1 MSPDLREIV
10 EEGYER
16 FRAYRPGSRLTVCMC
31 NVCMEEQCEAALRTL
46 PLRDITPVLL
56 FEYNNSCHDR
66 RVPQAMDEYRY
77 FLPRYLDLIA
87 AGEADALHPDYW
99 PSALCRLSETKWRRE
114 WSVDEVDFVDRFFSQ
129 LMMDVVADQE
139 LVLYRPPPM
148 EAGEER
154 WRLRKDIEDVFVLVE
169 SAGGDRA
176 RAFDTVYAAQEP
188 ASSLHLANYCVE
200 HMKLPPRND
209 PLFVRGDVAA
219 KLEAAFFGEDEPRR
233 QKLLSDGL
241 EVLRSYLG

>member
-1 MSPDLREIV
+1 MSPDLKQIV
-10 EEGYER
+10 EEGYRR
-16 FRAYRPGSRLTVCMC
+16 FEAYRPGSPLAVCMC
-31 NVCMEEQCEAALRTL
+31 NVCMDEQCEAALRTL

-66 RVPQAMDEYRY
+66 CVPQAMDEYRY
-77 FLPRYLDLIA
+77 FLPRYLELIA
-87 AGEADALHPDYW
+87 AGQGEALHPDYW
-99 PSALCRLSETKWRRE
+99 TSGLCRLGEIKWRRD
-114 WSVDEVDFVDRFFSQ
+114 WKPDEVDHVDRFFSQ
-129 LMMDVVADQE
+129 LMLDAVADQE
-139 LVLYRPPPM
+139 LVLYRPLPT

-169 SAGGDRA
+169 SAGGDRE
-176 RAFDTVYAAQEP
+176 RAFETMYAAQEP

-200 HMKLPPRND
+200 HMQLPRRND
-209 PLFVRGDVAA
+209 PLFARGDVAA
-219 KLEAAFFGEDEPRR
+219 KLEAAFFDEDEPRR